1 MDPYKIL
8 GVLPHSSEKEI
19 KDAYKNILE
28 SYNLDTLENDSFKSF
43 NEEKI
48 NEANEAYRIITS
60 TMACEEVRDLIERDE
75 FVAAE
80 AKLNVF
86 SDASSAEWNYLKG
99 ILLIKKGWIDSGVN
113 HIKKAAT
120 LNPYNDEY
128 TATINKLNE
137 KIGNLKNNHNGSQ
150 GGNAL
155 SGLCGNNGNNN
166 NNNNNKN
173 GLC

>member
-1 MDPYKIL
+1 MDPYKVL
-8 GVLPHSSEKEI
+8 GVLPHSSEREI

-28 SYNLDTLENDSFKSF
+28 TYNLDNLENDSFKSF

-48 NEANEAYRIITS
+48 NEANEAYRIITN

-80 AKLNVF
+80 AKLNVC

-113 HIKKAAT
+113 HIKKAAS

-128 TATINKLNE
+128 TSTINKLNQ
-137 KIGNLKNNHNGSQ
+137 KIGNFKTDNTNTSQ
-150 GGNAL
+150 GGNLL

-166 NNNNNKN
+166 NNKN